1 MKHIFRR
8 LFLSISFLT
17 ILPIHFLFSSEDQ
30 KDQHYIKEDL
40 SKSSIFFPLVG
51 ILIGLI
57 LVAVDI
63 LLKWLS
69 FDTLLSNGIILTV
82 WVFLS
87 GGLHMEGFA
96 DMVDGFSGG
105 KNQQEIIRIMKDS
118 AIGAKGAIALILL
131 ILLKFL
137 LLNSL
142 PLSIRMEALLL
153 APVMGRWSMVLSG
166 YLGKPA
172 SSDNTLSQ
180 MFSLYL
186 GKLEIILATLFT
198 LVIAFYLLSYQS
210 LYFMGFSAF
219 ISYLMVYYSV
229 TKMQGICGD
238 VIGAINEITEVGVLL
253 IFLLYLTLKNNLL

>member
-1 MKHIFRR
+1 M
-8 LFLSISFLT
+8 LSISFLT
-17 ILPIHFLFSSEDQ
+17 VLPINFLFSSGGQ
-30 KDQHYIKEDL
+30 KDQNYIKEDL

-63 LLKWLS
+63 LLKWVS
-69 FDTLLSNGIILTV
+69 IDTLLSNGIILTV

-87 GGLHMEGFA
+87 GGLHLEGFA

-105 KNQQEIIRIMKDS
+105 KNQQEIIRIMKDG

-131 ILLKFL
+131 LLLKIL

-142 PLSIRMEALLL
+142 PFSIRMEALLL
-153 APVMGRWSMVLSG
+153 APVMGRWSMVLAG

-186 GKLEIILATLFT
+186 GEKELFIATIFT
-198 LVIAFYLLSYQS
+198 LLPGFYLLSYQ
-210 LYFMGFSAF
+210 LIYFLFFAAF
-219 ISYLMVYYSV
+219 ISYLIVQYSFS
-229 TKMQGICGD
+229 KMQGIGGD
-238 VIGAINEITEVGVLL
+238 VIGAINEITEVSALL
-253 IFLLYLTLKNNLL
+253 FFILI

>member
-1 MKHIFRR
+1 MNHIFRR
-8 LFLSISFLT
+8 FFLSISFLT
-17 ILPIHFLFSSEDQ
+17 ILPINFLFSCKEQ
-30 KDQHYIKEDL
+30 KEQNFIKEDL
-40 SKSSIFFPLVG
+40 SKSSIFFPLAG

-63 LLKWLS
+63 LLKWVS
-69 FDTLLSNGIILTV
+69 IDILLYNGIVLTV

-87 GGLHMEGFA
+87 GGLHLEGFA

-105 KNQQEIIRIMKDS
+105 KNQQEIIQIIKDG

-131 ILLKFL
+131 LLLKFL

-153 APVMGRWSMVLSG
+153 APVMGRWSMVLAG

-172 SSDNTLSQ
+172 SSDNTLSH

-186 GKLEIILATLFT
+186 GKKELIIATIFAL
-198 LVIAFYLLSYQS
+198 LPGFYLLSYQFI
-210 LYFMGFSAF
+210 YFLILAAF
-219 ISYLMVYYSV
+219 ISYLIVRYSFL
-229 TKMQGICGD
+229 KMNGICGD
-238 VIGAINEITEVGVLL
+238 VLGAINEITEVVVLL
-253 IFLLYLTLKNNLL
+253 FLFLL

>member
-8 LFLSISFLT
+8 FFLSISFLT

-30 KDQHYIKEDL
+30 KDQHYIKKDL

-57 LVAVDI
+57 LIGVNSI
-63 LLKWLS
+63 LQWISLDS
-69 FDTLLSNGIILTV
+69 FLSNGIILTF

-87 GGLHMEGFA
+87 GGLHLEGFA

-105 KNQQEIIRIMKDS
+105 RDQEAIIRIMKDG
-118 AIGAKGAIALILL
+118 AVGAKGAIALILL

-142 PLSIRMEALLL
+142 SVSIRMETLLL
-153 APVMGRWSMVLSG
+153 APVMGRWAMVLSG

-172 SSDNTLSQ
+172 SSDNTLSK

-219 ISYLMVYYSV
+219 ISYLMVYYSF

-238 VIGAINEITEVGVLL
+238 VIGAINELTEVGVLL
-253 IFLLYLTLKNNLL
+253 IFYYIKN

>member
-8 LFLSISFLT
+8 FLLSITFLT
-17 ILPIHFLFSSEDQ
+17 VLPINFLFSSGGQ
-30 KDQHYIKEDL
+30 KEQNYIKEGL

-63 LLKWLS
+63 LLKWVS
-69 FDTLLSNGIILTV
+69 IDTLLSNGIILTV

-87 GGLHMEGFA
+87 GGLHLEGFA

-105 KNQQEIIRIMKDS
+105 KNQQEIIRIMKDG

-131 ILLKFL
+131 LLLKIL

-142 PLSIRMEALLL
+142 PFSIRMEALLL
-153 APVMGRWSMVLSG
+153 APVMGRWSMVLAG

-186 GKLEIILATLFT
+186 GKTE
-198 LVIAFYLLSYQS
+198 LVIATLLAMAYSFYLLSFHS
-210 LYFMGFSAF
+210 AYFF
-219 ISYLMVYYSV
+219 ILSGVVTFLIVSYSIS
-229 TKMQGICGD
+229 KMQGICGD
-238 VIGAINEITEVGVLL
+238 VIGAVNELTEVSVLL
-253 IFLLYLTLKNNLL
+253 LFIVFTIF

>member
-17 ILPIHFLFSSEDQ
+17 ILPINLLFLRKEQ
-30 KDQHYIKEDL
+30 ENRNYIKEDL

-57 LVAVDI
+57 LVAVDV
-63 LLKWLS
+63 LLKWVS
-69 FDTLLSNGIILTV
+69 FDSFLSSGIILTV
-82 WVFLS
+82 WIFLS
-87 GGLHMEGFA
+87 GGLHLEGFA

-105 KNQQEIIRIMKDS
+105 SDKEAIIRIMKDG
-118 AIGAKGAIALILL
+118 AVGAKGAIALVLL

-137 LLNSL
+137 LINSL
-142 PLSIRMEALLL
+142 PYSLRIEAFLI
-153 APVMGRWSMVLSG
+153 APVIGRWSMVLSG

-172 SSDNTLSQ
+172 SSDNNLSK

-186 GKLEIILATLFT
+186 GKMELILATLFT
-198 LVIAFYLLSYQS
+198 LVIAFYFLSYQS
-210 LYFMGFSAF
+210 LYFMVFSAF
-219 ISYLMVYYSV
+219 ISYLMVYYSF

-238 VIGAINEITEVGVLL
+238 VIGAINELTEVGVLL
-253 IFLLYLTLKNNLL
+253 LFIVFIIL